1 MKTYQPHSIRLLSK
15 SSADPSMGLGFQLY
29 TDYDVNQFFSE
40 LLLLKA
46 KYNKE
51 FFWSIKDDGNRINTD
66 LDVST
71 GDDFIMCESDLNTEL
86 IKKNASSTLKA
97 SVSDKVIQS
106 FDNFGNTKKTDL
118 LQNME

>member
-1 MKTYQPHSIRLLSK
+1 
-15 SSADPSMGLGFQLY
+15 LY

-97 SVSDKVIQS
+97 SVSEKVI
-106 FDNFGNTKKTDL
+106 
-118 LQNME
+118 